1 MALCLRYKEC
11 RTNLAID
18 VSSGTTNDTL
28 SRRTRNDDDDPA
40 EFLRDIPA
48 DLEEGEVDDNED
60 DDEEEEAARSGG
72 KVCHGCHLVRGKMD
86 HEMEDYVVAENRKV
100 DGYELGLYAIFDGH
114 SGRNVAKYLQAHL
127 FDNILNEPD
136 FWRNPKSAIRRAYK
150 TTDQEI
156 LEHVVG
162 RSGGS
167 TAVTAI
173 LIDGKTL
180 VVANVGD
187 SRAVLCRNGMA
198 TQVSV
203 DHEPEKERG
212 LVESKGGF
220 VVEMPGMHISI
231 NNLAGNVPRVDGQLA
246 MSRAFGDAR
255 LKDHIS
261 SEPDLKIV
269 TIDRDDTDSIIL
281 ASDGLWKVM
290 SNQDACDCIRGV
302 EDPKEAAKTLIAEA
316 LARGSKDD
324 ISCIVVMI
332 D

>member
-1 MALCLRYKEC
+1 MFSVFSFKLPRYQAL
-11 RTNLAID
+11 
-18 VSSGTTNDTL
+18 
-28 SRRTRNDDDDPA
+28 
-40 EFLRDIPA
+40 EFHFGLQ
-48 DLEEGEVDDNED
+48 EGEVDDNED

-114 SGRNVAKYLQAHL
+114 SGRNVAKYLQ
-127 FDNILNEPD
+127 PD

-220 VVEMPGMHISI
+220 
-231 NNLAGNVPRVDGQLA
+231 
-246 MSRAFGDAR
+246 SRAFGDAR